1 MPEIALLVPG
11 LLHVILFAWLI
22 VCAVQDKRQREV
34 SNWLTMPPFLLGLL
48 FALGQGGD
56 TLVLT
61 LITLVVFL
69 AARTVWQAQGAA
81 DIKVLVALAAFWP
94 AALYSAL
101 MGTAA
106 WSAVRIVQ
114 GKGKEAYAGIPPI
127 AVSALIVLAFDMFPV
142 FHFLMI

>member
-1 MPEIALLVPG
+1 MPEIVLLAPW
-11 LLHVILFAWLI
+11 LLHIILLAWLI
-22 VCAVQDKRQREV
+22 VCAVQDERQREV
-34 SNWLTMPPFLLGLL
+34 SNWLTLPPFLLGLL

-81 DIKVLVALAAFWP
+81 DIKVLVSLAAFWP

-101 MGTAA
+101 LVTAV
-106 WSAVRIVQ
+106 WSSVRIVQ
-114 GKGKEAYAGIPPI
+114 GKGKEAYAGVPPM
-127 AVSALIVLAFDMFPV
+127 AVGALIVLAFDMFPL
-142 FHFLMI
+142 FRISMI

>member
-1 MPEIALLVPG
+1 MSAIVLLAPW
-11 LLHVILFAWLI
+11 LLHVILLAWLV
-22 VCAVQDKRQREV
+22 VCAVQDERQREV
-34 SNWLTMPPFLLGLL
+34 SNWLTLPQFLLGLL
-48 FALGQGGD
+48 FALGKGGN

-101 MGTAA
+101 LVTAV

-114 GKGKEAYAGIPPI
+114 GKGREAYAGVPPM
-127 AVSALIVLAFDMFPV
+127 AVGALIVLAFDMF
-142 FHFLMI
+142 HLLRISMN